1 MGTRT
6 RPRGVVGQPLRL
18 SSALHSLGPGDEV
31 VAIGCWLVT
40 DLPPHA
46 LDLCELGTPA
56 PLFQGRRQGGGAG
69 LAGARVPRVR
79 LLFKASL
86 GLGACIRHVTPVWAS
101 VHQRAVT

>member
-6 RPRGVVGQPLRL
+6 LPQGVVGQPLRL
-18 SSALHSLGPGDEV
+18 SSARHSIDPGDEV
-31 VAIGCWLVT
+31 VAAGCRLAT

-56 PLFQGRRQGGGAG
+56 PLFQGSRRDRGAG
-69 LAGARVPRVR
+69 LAGAPVPQVR